1 MHRLQENVVINI
13 KNKSHAVTAEIE
25 VPDGG
30 ARGVIAAQ
38 GGNTGGWS
46 LYAHEGRLR
55 YAYNFTGAQAVHRR
69 APSRPLPAGT
79 HQVRME
85 FAYDGGGIGKG
96 GAVTLYVDGDKV
108 GEGRVERTHWGIFSM
123 DETTEVGCDV
133 GAPVSRRL
141 RPAGQ
146 RVHRHGQW
154 VQIDIDAAAED
165 VDHLIS
171 PEERFRLAMAKQ

>member
-1 MHRLQENVVINI
+1 M
-13 KNKSHAVTAEIE
+13 
-25 VPDGG
+25 
-30 ARGVIAAQ
+30 IAAQ
-38 GGNTGGWS
+38 GGSTGGWS
-46 LYAHEGRLR
+46 LYTHDGRLR
-55 YAYNFTGAQAVHRR
+55 YAYNFTGARLYNVAGDT
-69 APSRPLPAGT
+69 PLPAGE

-96 GAVTLYVDGDKV
+96 GDVTLYLDGDKV

-123 DETTEVGCDV
+123 DETTEVGSDA
-133 GAPVSRRL
+133 GAPVSEDYG
-141 RPAGQ
+141 PADNAFNGK
-146 RVHRHGQW
+146 VNW